1 MSLKDAKAVV
11 NLLINKG
18 LTISA
23 AESCTGGMLCAA
35 LTDISGCS
43 QVLNAGIV
51 TYSNEAKMR
60 YLGVKKETLD
70 RFGAVSENT
79 ALEMSAGVKKANNA
93 DIGVGITGIAGPG
106 GATPEKPVGLVYIS
120 VNEKVKKKL
129 IFGCRLE
136 VRQIAVS
143 TALEMI
149 YNYIMENY

>member
-1 MSLKDAKAVV
+1 MPLKDANAVV

-43 QVLNAGIV
+43 RVLNAGIV
-51 TYSNEAKMR
+51 TYSNEAKMH

-70 RFGAVSENT
+70 KFGAVSENT

-93 DIGVGITGIAGPG
+93 DIGVGITGIAGPEG
-106 GATPEKPVGLVYIS
+106 GTPEKPVGLVYIS

-136 VRQIAVS
+136 IRQIAVY
-143 TALEMI
+143 TALEMV